1 MIKLLLVL
9 VSAISLFIVG
19 IFFDGSSQIFVEQNV
34 PSHVEPGNEFIVTLT
49 VHKGNQGGFARLQQ
63 FLPAGCKAEAVDTK
77 KAQFIN
83 DEGSAKFIWIS
94 LPVEETFTVSYKIIP
109 GPEVLGRQVLN
120 GLFYYIAE
128 EKTQKVSLDPS
139 EFFVGLSKTDGST
152 AETKPGVERKLFSI
166 SPDEGVYRV
175 ELTIH
180 PHNANTSA
188 HFIDEIP
195 AGYSAEVI
203 ESRGAAFAF
212 ENQTA
217 TFSWI
222 SLPTDSVFTISY
234 TVRSAGSKEAPVING
249 MLVYGDDSLNTEEK
263 RKADVI
269 ADATTPDSIIDAL
282 IDAENSKE
290 VLSQAQKEMESSDQN
305 TSASTDAQINLPAPQ
320 SGIYYKV
327 QICATRKS
335 PARKSEFFTKK
346 YNVSDNVELTYH
358 EGWKK
363 YIIGSFTTYEEAKA
377 YYKSTREKV
386 SDAFIVAYD
395 NGTRVTVAEARKS
408 KVVNQ

>member
-1 MIKLLLVL
+1 MIKLLLFL
-9 VSAISLFIVG
+9 VSAISLFVVS
-19 IFFDGSSQIFVEQNV
+19 IFFDGGPQIYVEQNV
-34 PSHVEPGNEFIVTLT
+34 PAHVEPGNEFIVTLT
-49 VHKGNQGGFARLQQ
+49 VHKGHQSGFARLQQ
-63 FLPAGCKAEAVDTK
+63 FLPAGCKAEAVQTE

-94 LPVEETFTVSYKIIP
+94 LPAAETFTVSYKIIP

-120 GLFYYIAE
+120 GIFYYIAE
-128 EKTQKVSLDPS
+128 EKTQKLSLDPS
-139 EFFVGLSKTDGST
+139 EFFVGLSKTDGT
-152 AETKPGVERKLFSI
+152 AEEIKPGVERKLISV
-166 SPDEGVYRV
+166 SPDEGIYRV

-180 PHNANTSA
+180 PNNANTSA

-217 TFSWI
+217 TFTWI
-222 SLPTDSVFTISY
+222 TLPIDSAFTISY
-234 TVRSAGSKEAPVING
+234 TVRSAGSKAAPVING
-249 MLVYGDDSLNTEEK
+249 MLVYGDDSLNTEEQ
-263 RKADVI
+263 RKAEII
-269 ADATTPDSIIDAL
+269 AEANTPDSIIDAL

-290 VLSQAQKEMESSDQN
+290 VLSEAQKEMNSGEET
-305 TSASTDAQINLPAPQ
+305 TSASTNTEIQLPAPQ

-335 PARKSEFFTKK
+335 PARKSQYFTKK

-377 YYKSTREKV
+377 YYKTTREKV

-395 NGTRVTVAEARKS
+395 NGTRVPVAEARKS